1 MREQREDAP
10 LPDLLPAPAHHRP
23 GGGFRNP
30 WTTGENHGFGRF
42 LKWVLVDRLTTRRPP
57 PPPASAF
64 PRMAPAYP
72 SPRAPR
78 DQLAL
83 TWVGHST
90 FLLQLGGWNILTDPV
105 WSARASPVQ
114 FVGPRRHT
122 APGVALDALP
132 PIDLV
137 LLSHDHYD
145 HLDSGTVRR
154 LAAEH
159 PQAKWVAPLGVGDW
173 LRARGARAV
182 AESDWWGELPL
193 QPASDLPMSPLRLT
207 SVPAQ
212 HFSGRT
218 LGSRNGTLWCGWA
231 LRTPEH
237 AVLFAGDTGRH
248 AQWQSIGRKLGP
260 FDLVLMPI
268 GAYEPRW
275 FMKAVH
281 VNADEA
287 VECFAEVADAS
298 DRSAGRPAPVM
309 AAMHWGTFRLT
320 DEPMDEPP
328 RRARD
333 AWTRAGLPDDNLWV
347 LAHGETRTLGG
358 ARK

>member
-1 MREQREDAP
+1 MP
-10 LPDLLPAPAHHRP
+10 TPDGPAAPAHHRP

-30 WTTGENHGFGRF
+30 GTAGGERHGLGRF
-42 LKWVLVDRLTTRRPP
+42 LKWVLVDRLTTRRAPD
-57 PPPASAF
+57 PPASAF
-64 PRMAPAYP
+64 PRMTPGFA
-72 SPRAPR
+72 SPRAAR
-78 DQLAL
+78 DRLTL

-90 FLLQLGGWNILTDPV
+90 FLLQVGGWNILTDPV
-105 WSARASPVQ
+105 WSARASPVP
-114 FVGPRRHT
+114 FAGPRRRS
-122 APGVALDALP
+122 APGIALDALP

-145 HLDSGTVRR
+145 HLDSRTVRR
-154 LAAEH
+154 LAADH
-159 PQAKWVAPLGVGDW
+159 PHATWVAPLGVGDW
-173 LRARGARAV
+173 LRAHGARAV

-193 QPASDLPMSPLRLT
+193 SPPTDLAMNPLRLT

-218 LGSRNGTLWCGWA
+218 LGSRNSTLWCGWA
-231 LRTPEH
+231 IRTKDH

-248 AQWQSIGRKLGP
+248 AQWEAIGRRLGP

-275 FMKAVH
+275 FMQAVH
-281 VNADEA
+281 VNPDEA
-287 VECFAEVADAS
+287 VECFTEVAGANG
-298 DRSAGRPAPVM
+298 AAPGRRGPVM

-320 DEPMDEPP
+320 DEPLDEPP

-333 AWTRAGLPDDNLWV
+333 AWARAGLPEEQLWV
-347 LAHGETRTLGG
+347 LAHGETRSM
-358 ARK
+358 

>member
-1 MREQREDAP
+1 MPDRDDAP
-10 LPDLLPAPAHHRP
+10 TPHGAPAPAHHRP

-30 WTTGENHGFGRF
+30 GTVGGERHGIGRF
-42 LKWVLVDRLTTRRPP
+42 LKWVLIDRLTTRRAPD
-57 PPPASAF
+57 PPASAF
-64 PRMAPAYP
+64 PRRTPDFA

-78 DQLAL
+78 DRLTL

-90 FLLQLGGWNILTDPV
+90 FLLQVGGWNILTDPV
-105 WSARASPVQ
+105 WSSRASPVG
-114 FVGPRRHT
+114 FAGPRRRT
-122 APGVALDALP
+122 APGVALEALP

-145 HLDSGTVRR
+145 HLDSRTVRH

-159 PQAKWVAPLGVGDW
+159 PRAKWVAPLGVGDW
-173 LRARGARAV
+173 LRAHGARAV

-193 QPASDLPMSPLRLT
+193 HPPADLSMSPLRLT

-212 HFSGRT
+212 HFSGRS
-218 LGSRNGTLWCGWA
+218 LGSRNSTLWCGWTI
-231 LRTPEH
+231 RTTEH

-248 AQWQSIGRKLGP
+248 AQWEHIRRRLGP

-275 FMKAVH
+275 FMQAVH
-281 VNADEA
+281 MNPDEA
-287 VECFAEVADAS
+287 VQCFAEVAGANGVA
-298 DRSAGRPAPVM
+298 AGPRGPVM
-309 AAMHWGTFRLT
+309 AAMHWGTFKLT
-320 DEPMDEPP
+320 DEPLDEPP

-333 AWTRAGLPDDNLWV
+333 AWARAGLPAELLWV
-347 LAHGETRTLGG
+347 LAHGETRAL
-358 ARK
+358 

>member
-1 MREQREDAP
+1 MQDRDDDVQSSDAP
-10 LPDLLPAPAHHRP
+10 AAPAHHRP

-30 WTTGENHGFGRF
+30 WTDGERHGFGRF
-42 LKWVLVDRLTTRRPP
+42 LKWVLVDRLTTRRLPD
-57 PPPASAF
+57 PPASAF
-64 PRMAPAYP
+64 PRMTPDFA

-78 DQLAL
+78 DRLTL

-90 FLLQLGGWNILTDPV
+90 FLLQVGGWNILTDPV
-105 WSARASPVQ
+105 WGSRASPVR
-114 FVGPRRHT
+114 FAGPRRRT
-122 APGVALDALP
+122 APGVAFAELP

-145 HLDSGTVRR
+145 HLDSPSVRR
-154 LAAEH
+154 IAAEH
-159 PQAKWVAPLGVGDW
+159 PQARWVAPLGVGDW
-173 LRARGARAV
+173 LRKRGARAV

-193 QPASDLPMSPLRLT
+193 QAPADLPMSPLRLT

-212 HFSGRT
+212 HFSGRS
-218 LGSRNGTLWCGWA
+218 LRSRNSTLWCGWA
-231 LRTPEH
+231 IRTDVH

-248 AQWQSIGRKLGP
+248 ALWESIGRKLGP

-275 FMKAVH
+275 FMRAVH

-287 VECFAEVADAS
+287 VDCFVEVVRANGAP
-298 DRSAGRPAPVM
+298 AARPSPVM

-320 DEPMDEPP
+320 DEPLDEPP
-328 RRARD
+328 QRARD
-333 AWTRAGLPDDNLWV
+333 AWTRAGLTEDRLWV
-347 LAHGETRTLGG
+347 LAHGETRTL
-358 ARK
+358 